1 MSDSYDVLA
10 ADGSVLQYRADQFSE
25 FTEARSREQHD
36 KLVADGWLALDER
49 IETGEMP
56 EHPSALEEAFTE
68 HVVPARACTAHHG
81 VHPRAPQ
88 ARGRGRL
95 RSSEERGARARRR
108 RRSRRAEYRYDRRH
122 TIELSIG

>member
-56 EHPSALEEAFTE
+56 EHPTALEEAFTE
-68 HVVPARACTAHHG
+68 HVVP
-81 VHPRAPQ
+81 PEPAPHITVFIL
-88 ARGRGRL
+88 GRL
-95 RSSEERGARARRR
+95 KPGEEG
-108 RRSRRAEYRYDRRH
+108 SKVV
-122 TIELSIG
+122 